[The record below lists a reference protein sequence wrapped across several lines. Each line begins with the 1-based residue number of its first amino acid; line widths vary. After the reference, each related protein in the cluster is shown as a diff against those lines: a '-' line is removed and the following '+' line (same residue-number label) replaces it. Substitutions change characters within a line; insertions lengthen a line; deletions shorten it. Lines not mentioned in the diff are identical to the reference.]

1 MNKHLTSSL
10 KEVRCQVSLGI
21 PSPACSILEN
31 IDEGVLTLDMNKKII
46 SFNPGAEVITG
57 FNRQEAI
64 GEHCFDIFRANI
76 CENNCV
82 MDRSI
87 ADGTPQQNVPAY
99 IINRAGDRFP
109 ISVSTIPLKDEQ
121 GKPFGIIE
129 IIRDLSELEQL
140 RRQIAGTFIPDDIV
154 GKHPSIRQIFSHLP
168 DIADSNSSVLIEG
181 PTGSGKELFARAIHH
196 LSPRQKDP
204 FISINCGALPDTLL
218 ESELFGYTK
227 GAFTG
232 ATRNKAGRFLL
243 ADGGT
248 LFLDEICNT
257 SETFQNNL
265 LRVLEEGEFM
275 PLGDTKYLKTD
286 FRLISATNKDLDA
299 MIREGVFRQDLYYR
313 LNVIKIKLPPLTE
326 RREDIPYLVA
336 HMIQKYNILKGK
348 VISGVSDEVLSLFM
362 DYPFPGNI
370 RELENVIEYAYVFCK
385 DKQIKLEHLPGDFG
399 YWLKTASRSQS
410 MPGTLASEE
419 AERIHLTLKRHGG
432 NRLATAQEL
441 GISRSTLWR
450 KTKKY
455 GLL

>member
-1 MNKHLTSSL
+1 MSTPLTSSR
-10 KEVRCQVSLGI
+10 KEIRCQVSLGI

-64 GEHCFDIFRANI
+64 GEQCFDIFRANI
-76 CENNCV
+76 CANNCV
-82 MDRSI
+82 MDQSI
-87 ADGTPQQNVPAY
+87 ADGIPQRNVPAY
-99 IINRAGDRFP
+99 IINRAGDRLP
-109 ISVSTIPLKDEQ
+109 ISVSTILLKDEQ

-140 RRQIAGTFIPDDIV
+140 RRQIAGSFTPDDIV
-154 GKHPSIRQIFSHLP
+154 GKHPRIREIFSHLP
-168 DIADSNSSVLIEG
+168 DIADSNSAVLIEG

-196 LSPRQKDP
+196 LSPRQKGP
-204 FISINCGALPDTLL
+204 FIAINCGALPDTLL

-232 ATRNKAGRFLL
+232 AARNKAGRFLL
-243 ADGGT
+243 ADRGT

-257 SETFQNNL
+257 SATFQNNL
-265 LRVLEEGEFM
+265 LRVLEGGEFM
-275 PLGDTKYLKTD
+275 PLGDTKCVKTD
-286 FRLISATNKDLDA
+286 FRVISATNKDLNA
-299 MIREGVFRQDLYYR
+299 MVQEGSFRQDLYYR

-348 VISGVSDEVLSLFM
+348 AISGVSDEVLSLFM

-370 RELENVIEYAYVFCK
+370 RELENIIEYAYVFCK

-399 YWLKTASRSQS
+399 DWLKTNSCPQP

-432 NRLATAQEL
+432 NRLSTAREL

>member
-1 MNKHLTSSL
+1 MSTPLTSSR

-31 IDEGVLTLDMNKKII
+31 IDEGVLTLDMNKKIL

-76 CENNCV
+76 CANNCV
-82 MDRSI
+82 MDQSI
-87 ADGTPQQNVPAY
+87 ADGIPQQNVPAY
-99 IINRAGDRFP
+99 IINRAGDRLP
-109 ISVSTIPLKDEQ
+109 ISVSTILLKDEQ

-140 RRQIAGTFIPDDIV
+140 RRQIAGSFTPDDIV
-154 GKHPSIRQIFSHLP
+154 GKHPRIREIFSHLP
-168 DIADSNSSVLIEG
+168 DIADSNSAVLIEG
-181 PTGSGKELFARAIHH
+181 PTGSGKELFAHAIHH
-196 LSPRQKDP
+196 LSSRQKGP
-204 FISINCGALPDTLL
+204 FIAINCGALPDTLL

-232 ATRNKAGRFLL
+232 AARNKAGRFLL

-248 LFLDEICNT
+248 FFLDEISNT
-257 SETFQNNL
+257 SAAFQNNL
-265 LRVLEEGEFM
+265 LRVLERGEFM
-275 PLGDTKYLKTD
+275 PLGDTKPVKTD
-286 FRLISATNKDLDA
+286 FRVISATNKDLNA
-299 MIREGVFRQDLYYR
+299 MVQEGSFRQDLYYR

-326 RREDIPYLVA
+326 RREDIPYLLA

-348 VISGVSDEVLSLFM
+348 AISGVSDEVISLFM
-362 DYPFPGNI
+362 HYPFPGNI
-370 RELENVIEYAYVFCK
+370 RELENIIEYAYVFCK

-399 YWLKTASRSQS
+399 YWLKTAPRPQS

-432 NRLATAQEL
+432 NRQATAREL

>member
-1 MNKHLTSSL
+1 MSTPLTSSR

-31 IDEGVLTLDMNKKII
+31 IDEGVLTLDMNKKIL

-76 CENNCV
+76 CANNCV
-82 MDRSI
+82 MDQSI
-87 ADGTPQQNVPAY
+87 ADGIPQQNVPAY
-99 IINRAGDRFP
+99 IINRAGDRLP
-109 ISVSTIPLKDEQ
+109 ISVSTILLKDEQ

-140 RRQIAGTFIPDDIV
+140 RRQIAGSFTPDDIV
-154 GKHPSIRQIFSHLP
+154 GKHPRIREIFSHLP
-168 DIADSNSSVLIEG
+168 DIADSNSAVLIEG
-181 PTGSGKELFARAIHH
+181 PTGSGKELFAHAIHH
-196 LSPRQKDP
+196 LSSRQKGP
-204 FISINCGALPDTLL
+204 FIAINCGALPDTLL

-232 ATRNKAGRFLL
+232 AARNKAGRFLL

-248 LFLDEICNT
+248 LFLDEISNT
-257 SETFQNNL
+257 SAAFQNNL
-265 LRVLEEGEFM
+265 LRVLERGEFM
-275 PLGDTKYLKTD
+275 PLGDTKPVKTD
-286 FRLISATNKDLDA
+286 FRVISATNKDLNA
-299 MIREGVFRQDLYYR
+299 MVQEGSFRQDLYYR
-313 LNVIKIKLPPLTE
+313 LNVIKIKLPPLIE
-326 RREDIPYLVA
+326 RREDIPYLLA

-348 VISGVSDEVLSLFM
+348 AISGVSDEVISLFM
-362 DYPFPGNI
+362 HYPFPGNI
-370 RELENVIEYAYVFCK
+370 RELENIIEYAYVFCK

-399 YWLKTASRSQS
+399 YWLKTAPRPQS

-419 AERIHLTLKRHGG
+419 AERVHLTLKRHGG
-432 NRLATAQEL
+432 NRQATAREL